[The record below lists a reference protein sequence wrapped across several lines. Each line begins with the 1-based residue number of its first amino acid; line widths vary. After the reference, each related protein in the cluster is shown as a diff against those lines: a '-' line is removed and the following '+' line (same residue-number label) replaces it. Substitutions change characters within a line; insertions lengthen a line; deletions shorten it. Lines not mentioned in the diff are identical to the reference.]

1 MPVKNAATYL
11 PEALRSIA
19 CQHWRDYEVV
29 VVDDGSTDHTAE
41 IVRHQGANDARVRL
55 FRRDAEGIVS
65 ALNFG
70 LEQCRASLVARMDG
84 DDVMHPAR
92 LACQYEAFQNSPDIA
107 LSATAVNL
115 FPVQAVGVG
124 MYEYINWQHGLT
136 TPEALAANIFWEAPF
151 VHPSVM
157 FDRDVVLQAGGY
169 ADGPFPE
176 DYELWLRLHA
186 RGARFMRLATPL
198 LSWRQHPGSLSR
210 TDSRY
215 SQSGFDSV
223 RVRYL
228 CQHLRGRG
236 VNTVVV
242 WGAGRRTRKRARA
255 LLAENLD
262 IVAWI
267 DIDPLKVGKT
277 LNGIPVH
284 APSWLCGRDAVVLAY
299 VRAHG
304 ARALIANEL
313 EQMGLRAGHE
323 YWPVG

>member
-1 MPVKNAATYL
+1 MPVRNAAAYL

-19 CQHWRDYEVV
+19 RQHWRDYELV
-29 VVDDGSTDHTAE
+29 VVDDGSTDDTDE
-41 IVRHQGANDARVRL
+41 IVRRHAADDARVRV
-55 FRRDAEGIVS
+55 FTREAEGIVA

-70 LEQCRASLVARMDG
+70 LGQCRAKLVARMDG

-92 LACQYEAFQNSPDIA
+92 LACQHEAFRKSPDIA
-107 LSATAVNL
+107 LCATAVSL
-115 FPVQAVGVG
+115 FPSQATGAG
-124 MYEYINWQHGLT
+124 MVEYVEWQHGLT
-136 TPEALAANIFWEAPF
+136 EHAALAANIFWEAPF

-157 FDRDVVLQAGGY
+157 FDRDAVLQAGGY
-169 ADGPFPE
+169 VDGPFPE
-176 DYELWLRLHA
+176 DYELWLRMHA
-186 RGARFMRLATPL
+186 RGARFRRVPAPL

-210 TDSRY
+210 NDSRY

-228 CQHLRGRG
+228 CQHLRRCE
-236 VNTVVV
+236 VDEVVV
-242 WGAGRRTRKRARA
+242 WGAGRRTRKRASA
-255 LLAENLD
+255 LLSENLNID
-262 IVAWI
+262 AWI

-284 APSWLCGRDAVVLAY
+284 SPAWLRGRDVVVLAC

-304 ARALIANEL
+304 ARAIIANEL
-313 EQMGLRAGHE
+313 EQMGFRAGHT